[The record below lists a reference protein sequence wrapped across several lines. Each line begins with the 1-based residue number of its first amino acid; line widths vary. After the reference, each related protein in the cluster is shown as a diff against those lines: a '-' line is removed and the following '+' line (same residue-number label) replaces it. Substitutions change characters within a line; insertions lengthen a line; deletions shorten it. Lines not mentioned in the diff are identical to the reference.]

1 MFRCRDDIRKHLSV
15 FTVLFLGTCRG
26 QRANGPQ
33 IAPPEVS
40 LDASQVH
47 ENTTR
52 MLTPEAP
59 R

>member
-1 MFRCRDDIRKHLSV
+1 M

-33 IAPPEVS
+33 IAPTEVS
-40 LDASQVH
+40 LDASHAH

-52 MLTPEAP
+52 MLIPGAP